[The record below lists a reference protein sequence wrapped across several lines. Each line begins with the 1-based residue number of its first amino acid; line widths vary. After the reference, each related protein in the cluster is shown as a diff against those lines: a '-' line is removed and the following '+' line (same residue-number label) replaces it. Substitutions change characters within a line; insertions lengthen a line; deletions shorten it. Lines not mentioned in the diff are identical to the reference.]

1 MLKITRKG
9 TSKCQYRLYC
19 WLALGN
25 NAEKYVRLL
34 AGSII
39 AVLGSNLISFQSN
52 KSGPIFVF
60 NFIRLEII
68 RSNQK
73 VRIVSMGNFNHYK
86 YPKTIAGCQHCI
98 PSLCKISV
106 AISGA
111 FNTPKNLKIR
121 KYFKK
126 FKRNLIPFPKKNKIY
141 YQINNFSG

>member
-39 AVLGSNLISFQSN
+39 AVLGSNLVSFQSN

-60 NFIRLEII
+60 NFMRLEII
-68 RSNQK
+68 GSN
-73 VRIVSMGNFNHYK
+73 
-86 YPKTIAGCQHCI
+86 
-98 PSLCKISV
+98 
-106 AISGA
+106 
-111 FNTPKNLKIR
+111 
-121 KYFKK
+121 
-126 FKRNLIPFPKKNKIY
+126 
-141 YQINNFSG
+141 